1 MGFILSLL
9 FFFLSVNQVPRR
21 GATKHQFQAQ
31 LSKIIFSSR
40 KRNYFSSENETEQE
54 DFLAFETVG
63 LVQDFLWGL
72 LEPSGEECVAVDSA
86 LKVRIMDKLI

>member
-1 MGFILSLL
+1 MSDKNRLAGIVSCRKILRSNLIRAENFPDFSENET
-9 FFFLSVNQVPRR
+9 FF
-21 GATKHQFQAQ
+21 
-31 LSKIIFSSR
+31 
-40 KRNYFSSENETEQE
+40 SENETEQE

>member
-1 MGFILSLL
+1 MKL
-9 FFFLSVNQVPRR
+9 FF
-21 GATKHQFQAQ
+21 
-31 LSKIIFSSR
+31 
-40 KRNYFSSENETEQE
+40 SENETEQE

-86 LKVRIMDKLI
+86 LKVRIMGKLI